1 MSDSVV
7 NRMVAD
13 FPGAHLDDLV
23 LEVGTRRLAAVNR
36 AGLRHQLEWLLQSGL
51 SEAEIRRALAE
62 GAGGHPDD
70 PDWTV
75 PSVRAGRVDALPR
88 KEPAAPQNHR
98 NAAPLGNS
106 GRRRHADPPPAAS
119 SRNDPAAILAR
130 YRT

>member
-13 FPGAHLDDLV
+13 FPGAHLDELV

-51 SEAEIRRALAE
+51 NEAEIRRALAE

-75 PSVRAGRVDALPR
+75 PSVRAGRVDALPGKR
-88 KEPAAPQNHR
+88 AASLQNQR
-98 NAAPLGNS
+98 NATPPP
-106 GRRRHADPPPAAS
+106 RRHADPPPE
-119 SRNDPAAILAR
+119 RGPLQDPAAILAR